1 MGFRLKCLFFLAYAN
16 RLRLGAVHFGRIS
29 VFAHTAG
36 GQTLLTELRKMISPR
51 YFSIFLCIG
60 LLALQGCTVLAVA
73 DAVGTVAVGT
83 AGLVADAAVGTV
95 RLGGRA
101 IGAVA
106 GAALPA
112 TNDEKK

>member
-1 MGFRLKCLFFLAYAN
+1 MIALKWLFM
-16 RLRLGAVHFGRIS
+16 
-29 VFAHTAG
+29 
-36 GQTLLTELRKMISPR
+36 TLWVS
-51 YFSIFLCIG
+51 

-106 GAALPA
+106 GAAIPG
-112 TNDEKK
+112 NSDEKK